1 MWRWAVVLYM
11 EVYTKRVLD
20 VDLFLGFF
28 WVGGRLGRRHF
39 EMIKKSVEIY
49 EDRCGGV

>member
-1 MWRWAVVLYM
+1 M
-11 EVYTKRVLD
+11 EVDSGLGHGGVHEAGLGRGLVLG
-20 VDLFLGFF
+20 L
-28 WVGGRLGRRHF
+28 GGRLGRRHF